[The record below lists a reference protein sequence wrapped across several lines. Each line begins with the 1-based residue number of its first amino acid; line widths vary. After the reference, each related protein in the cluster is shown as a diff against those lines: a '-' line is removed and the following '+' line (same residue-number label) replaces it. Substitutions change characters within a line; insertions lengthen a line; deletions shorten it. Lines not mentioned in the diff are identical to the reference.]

1 MVDRGAAAKAI
12 DAFLRALGH
21 EPIGELAA
29 TGERVAEAWA
39 SELLQGEGVDAGVL
53 LRAGSI
59 ERDPSTPA
67 GLVVVRQIDVATV
80 CPHHLL
86 PAQGTALVAYLP
98 GARLAGLGA
107 VASVVDALS
116 RRLTLQERIGDAVA
130 EHLVRDLGARG
141 ALCKLSLTHTCL
153 RLRGER
159 KASSVVETL
168 ALAGS
173 FATAGADRELALTAL
188 R

>member
-1 MVDRGAAAKAI
+1 VIDREAAARAI
-12 DAFLRALGH
+12 EAFLRALGH
-21 EPIGELAA
+21 EPVGELAG

-39 SELLQGEGVDAGVL
+39 SDLLQGTSIDAGAL

-59 ERDPSTPA
+59 ERDASTPA
-67 GLVVVRQIDVATV
+67 GLVIVRELDVSTM

-86 PAQGTALVAYLP
+86 PAQGTATIAYLP
-98 GARLAGLGA
+98 GARLVGLGTIA
-107 VASVVDALS
+107 GVVDACS
-116 RRLTLQERIGDAVA
+116 RRLTLQERIGETVV
-130 EHLVRDLGARG
+130 EHLVSDLGARG
-141 ALCKLSLTHTCL
+141 ALCKLSLVHACL

-159 KASSVVETL
+159 KASSVVETV

-173 FATAGADRELALTAL
+173 FAAASVDRDLALAAL